1 MLRRT
6 LCAYQRHVM
15 LPFCDVVF
23 YCDKIPQKDVAN
35 HFLFHCLLA
44 CQIAKFLEQRSHK
57 ELRSSHVNLVRI
69 ITEAYSKLLFI
80 CKEQM

>member
-1 MLRRT
+1 MHSLGR
-6 LCAYQRHVM
+6 M
-15 LPFCDVVF
+15 
-23 YCDKIPQKDVAN
+23 
-35 HFLFHCLLA
+35 CLIIACLS

-57 ELRSSHVNLVRI
+57 ELRASHVNFIGV